1 MADCLMRTG
10 VWVCDGSMVAGK
22 DVCRSWYDLMMRDN
36 PDRNIHAL
44 AGYLFEQHGNRVVM
58 AVLEVRVCMAHELW
72 QSAHA

>member
-1 MADCLMRTG
+1 
-10 VWVCDGSMVAGK
+10 MVAGK